1 MSSQRIFDVAPSE
14 IPEIDYIT
22 QSTVSGY
29 KVRYYSF

>member
-1 MSSQRIFDVAPSE
+1 MYSQRVFGVAPSE
-14 IPEIDYIT
+14 IPEMDYIT